1 MGNCVRS
8 SNGYRLG
15 GSGRIPNRPLPLTRI
30 APDDETMSPAVRPLA
45 PADRRFLTGLIG
57 APIAQSASP
66 AMHERAAEALG
77 AHCHYQLIEVAGA
90 GQDELWRLLDG
101 VKRLGF
107 AGVNVT
113 FPYKEAVIALLDEL
127 SPGARAIGAV
137 NTVVVRDG
145 RLVGHNTDTSGF
157 ARAIS
162 ELVRDPEQNKVAVI
176 GAGGVG
182 KAIAFALAAAGIAE
196 IRIFDTDRVKAR
208 HLAGQIESRGKSVI
222 ADSVEDAMRGATGV
236 VNASPVGMLPDR
248 GMPVPDALLHKDLWV
263 ADAVYTPLWTP
274 LLNAAKAKGAEI
286 MTGREL
292 AVYQAADAFELFTG
306 LKPSI
311 VEMGNA
317 FDAVMA
323 KREAAV
329 DAA

>member
-1 MGNCVRS
+1 MGNCVRLAKR
-8 SNGYRLG
+8 YRLA
-15 GSGRIPNRPLPLTRI
+15 GSGRIPNRSLPPTRI
-30 APDDETMSPAVRPLA
+30 EPDNEIMSPAARPLA

-57 APIAQSASP
+57 APIAHSASP

-90 GQDELWRLLDG
+90 DRVGLRLLLDG
-101 VKRLGF
+101 VRRLGF

-113 FPYKEAVIALLDEL
+113 FPYKEAVVSLLDEL

-137 NTVVVRDG
+137 NTVVVKDE
-145 RLVGHNTDTSGF
+145 RLIGYNTDTTGF
-157 ARAIS
+157 GRAVS
-162 ELVRDPEQNKVAVI
+162 ELVRDPAQSRIAVI

-182 KAIAFALAAAGIAE
+182 RAIAFALVATGVSE
-196 IRIFDTDRVKAR
+196 IRIFDTDRAKAEQ
-208 HLAGQIESRGKSVI
+208 LAVQLKSLGE
-222 ADSVEDAMRGATGV
+222 ARPAGSVEDAMRGATGV
-236 VNASPVGMLPDR
+236 VNGSPVGMLPNR
-248 GMPVPDALLHKDLWV
+248 GTPVPDALLHKDVWV

-274 LLNAAKAKGAEI
+274 LLNAAKAKGAEV

-292 AVYQAADAFELFTG
+292 AIYQAADAFELFTG
-306 LKPSI
+306 LKPSA

-323 KREAAV
+323 RRYAKVSAA
-329 DAA
+329 